1 MERNSK
7 KNKSQINNIVFLTDG
22 AGGSCIRYADP
33 KYDNDLSP
41 TYPMD
46 IIIDKKTKHAYQNH
60 SGNIMD
66 VLSKRVKDRVDC
78 NLINFHL
85 VASNPHGVSGAFRDL
100 GVSGYNTMSWGEI
113 KISSRS
119 LKKNGYLILTD
130 SYYDRV
136 FLISDKKISIEETNN
151 MGELVAGQATKA
163 QIKKAL
169 LKDTKGNKENRI
181 IMNKFAGMVAA

>member
-1 MERNSK
+1 
-7 KNKSQINNIVFLTDG
+7 D
-22 AGGSCIRYADP
+22 
-33 KYDNDLSP
+33 
-41 TYPMD
+41 
-46 IIIDKKTKHAYQNH
+46 
-60 SGNIMD
+60 
-66 VLSKRVKDRVDC
+66 
-78 NLINFHL
+78 
-85 VASNPHGVSGAFRDL
+85 
-100 GVSGYNTMSWGEI
+100 I